1 MVWLKCD
8 TREAATP
15 EKQQD
20 MWWVVWSSGS
30 VEYEREVGATI
41 QDSTESLRGTLVF
54 NDVGGHCPVRM

>member
-41 QDSTESLRGTLVF
+41 QDSTESLRGTLSLT
-54 NDVGGHCPVRM
+54 M